1 MGSLLR
7 EEFTRAFP
15 SFAHTPGS
23 LVADILRSS
32 QRQAFEA
39 GMSVCS
45 EGDLC
50 PGIGFL
56 LSGEVRVFKV
66 GDSGREITLY
76 KVTPGET
83 CILGAASILS
93 ARPYPASAMA
103 LLDGASMFMPAEEFR
118 RLMSVS
124 AEMRAFIFRLIND
137 RLTVIM
143 ELVEDVVFRR
153 MDNRIMEYLLAKAEG
168 GKLRMTH
175 QRIANDLGTSRE
187 VVSRLLKDFERRG
200 KVALSRNM
208 IELLKA

>member
-1 MGSLLR
+1 MGSPLR
-7 EEFTRAFP
+7 EEFTGAFP
-15 SFAHTPGS
+15 SFAHAPGS
-23 LVADILRSS
+23 LVDDVLGGSR
-32 QRQAFEA
+32 RQAFEA
-39 GMSVCS
+39 GMSVYS

-50 PGIGFL
+50 PGLGFL

-66 GDSGREITLY
+66 GANGREITLY
-76 KVTPGET
+76 KVRPGET

-93 ARPYPASAMA
+93 SRPYPASAVTLREGAALFMA
-103 LLDGASMFMPAEEFR
+103 AEEFR
-118 RLMSVS
+118 RLMSAS

-143 ELVEDVVFRR
+143 ELVEDVVFGR